1 MVQLD
6 RFVPFRAVA
15 WGACDQKV
23 LHVVLA
29 AERFRLGVSTA
40 SSPLRTAFPQQ
51 KQSPPCTRW
60 ASLRAFT
67 APDGAIEDPAT

>member
-1 MVQLD
+1 
-6 RFVPFRAVA
+6 
-15 WGACDQKV
+15 
-23 LHVVLA
+23 
-29 AERFRLGVSTA
+29 VSTA